1 MGKGDRLR
9 LPVYPRVEARGS
21 AVIIIEEDGEEHLW
35 DYEDDE
41 SVAVAV
47 AEEIQL
53 GLRAIHCVRT
63 SLLISLRETMD
74 FLRES
79 GVPAEHLGDIIY
91 EGYQSIQKWL
101 IELDKRAPGGISL
114 SA

>member
-1 MGKGDRLR
+1 M
-9 LPVYPRVEARGS
+9 
-21 AVIIIEEDGEEHLW
+21 IIIEEDGGEHLW
-35 DYEDDE
+35 DYEDDD

-63 SLLISLRETMD
+63 SLLISLTETMD

-79 GVPAEHLGDIIY
+79 GVPTEHLGDILY

-101 IELDKRAPGGISL
+101 IELDRRVPDSISL

>member
-1 MGKGDRLR
+1 LGKEDKLR
-9 LPVYPRVEARGS
+9 LPAYPRVEARGN

-35 DYEDDE
+35 DHEDND

-63 SLLISLRETMD
+63 NLLISLRETMD
-74 FLRES
+74 FLRKS
-79 GVPAEHLGDIIY
+79 GVPAEHLGDILY

-101 IELDKRAPGGISL
+101 IELDRRVPGGISL

>member
-1 MGKGDRLR
+1 MGEGDRLR
-9 LPVYPRVEARGS
+9 LPVYPRVEARGN
-21 AVIIIEEDGEEHLW
+21 AVIIIEEDGEERLW
-35 DYEDDE
+35 DFEDDE
-41 SVAVAV
+41 SVAIAV

-63 SLLISLRETMD
+63 SLLISLREIVD

-79 GVPAEHLGDIIY
+79 GVPSEHLGNILY
-91 EGYQSIQKWL
+91 EGYQSIQKLL
-101 IELDKRAPGGISL
+101 IELDRRVPGDISM